1 MIKIRNVFKQSQQPA
16 RRLKRCL
23 IIYLSSMVTFTCM
36 ATCYSLVKLCLKI
49 TSLGYMML
57 AIAVGGIVILVMID
71 NIRDIIK
78 YRYKEQE

>member
-16 RRLKRCL
+16 RRFKRYL
-23 IIYLSSMVTFTCM
+23 MIYLSSMITFTCVVM
-36 ATCYSLVKLCLKI
+36 CYSLVKLCLKI

-57 AIAVGGIVILVMID
+57 AIAVGGIVILTMVD
-71 NIRDIIK
+71 NIKDIIK